1 MENTSA
7 KVKPIPEGYHTI
19 TPFLVVDNASGFIKF
34 LKKAF
39 HAKLL
44 YLMETDD
51 GLIRHAEL
59 KIGDSVLMVSSAT
72 EIHKPMPGML
82 NLYVEDCDQ
91 VYEEAKKAGAESMS
105 EPANQ
110 FYGDRSA
117 GVKDSWGNQWW
128 IATHVEDVSNEE
140 IKRREAELRHS

>member
-1 MENTSA
+1 MENTFA
-7 KVKPIPEGYHTI
+7 KVKPIPAGFHTI

-39 HAKLL
+39 HAQLN
-44 YLMETDD
+44 YLMEADD

-59 KIGDSVLMVSSAT
+59 KIGDSILMVSSAT
-72 EIHKPMPGML
+72 EIYKPMPGMF

-91 VYEEAKKAGAESMS
+91 VYEQAKKAGGESIA

-117 GVKDSWGNQWW
+117 GIKDSWGNQWW

>member
-39 HAKLL
+39 HAQLS
-44 YLMETDD
+44 YLMEADD

-59 KIGDSVLMVSSAT
+59 KIGDSVIMLSSAM
-72 EIHKPMPGML
+72 EKNKPMSAML
-82 NLYVEDCDQ
+82 MLYVEDCDQ
-91 VYEEAKKAGAESMS
+91 VYEQALKAGAESIS
-105 EPANQ
+105 EPADQ
-110 FYGDRSA
+110 FYGDRSG

-140 IKRREAELRHS
+140 MNKRASELRN

>member
-1 MENTSA
+1 MEKTSA
-7 KVKPIPEGYHTI
+7 KVKPIPEGYHTL
-19 TPFLVVDNASGFIKF
+19 TPFVVADNASGFIKF

-39 HAKLL
+39 HAQLN

-59 KIGDSVLMVSSAT
+59 KIGDSVIMVSSAT
-72 EIHKPMPGML
+72 EIHKAMPGML
-82 NLYVEDCDQ
+82 NVYVEDCDQ
-91 VYEEAKKAGAESMS
+91 VYEQAMKAGAESMA

-117 GVKDSWGNQWW
+117 GVKDNWGNLWW

-140 IKRREAELRHS
+140 IKRREAELR

>member
-1 MENTSA
+1 MEKTTA
-7 KVKPIPEGYHTI
+7 TVKPIPEGYHTL
-19 TPFLVVDNASGFIKF
+19 TPFVVADNASGFIKF

-39 HAKLL
+39 HAQMN

-59 KIGDSVLMVSSAT
+59 KIGDSVIMVSSAT
-72 EIHKPMPGML
+72 DIHKPTPCML
-82 NLYVEDCDQ
+82 NVYVEDCDQ
-91 VYEEAKKAGAESMS
+91 VYEQAMKAGAESMA

-117 GVKDSWGNQWW
+117 GVKDRWGNQWW

-140 IKRREAELRHS
+140 IKRREAQLRNS